1 MQRVGP
7 QRAAKVQAAKVLRE
21 SSLDLQG
28 DIDEDGSY
36 ALMFTSSQVCRG
48 TLLLMPKAVTHSVE
62 LRICMLG
69 VRQNTRYGVYNILPV
84 SNALLQGRPKHRRGS
99 GGSHLRTDVSPS
111 GRERSE
117 EEEQAI
123 INAIKDENTR
133 CCAMKCA
140 LQHLFNFA
148 PAFCAARAAPKPAT
162 HARDLISGH
171 EPVPACA
178 GMRSDCCCSR
188 PTSSADGRYCLH
200 CVMQAFQ
207 EPHRSPQVQEAQAGH
222 PGSTS
227 TGCEVFVV

>member
-28 DIDEDGSY
+28 ELHDDGSH
-36 ALMFTSSQVCRG
+36 ALMYTSSQVCTG
-48 TLLLMPKAVTHSVE
+48 TLLLMPKAVTHSTD
-62 LRICMLG
+62 LCICLLG
-69 VRQNTRYGVYNILPV
+69 VLQNTLFGVYNILPV

-140 LQHLFNFA
+140 FQHRFSFYTCLY
-148 PAFCAARAAPKPAT
+148 AARVAPKPAT

-171 EPVPACA
+171 D
-178 GMRSDCCCSR
+178 R
-188 PTSSADGRYCLH
+188 CLH
-200 CVMQAFQ
+200 VLACGRTATAAGRPVALTVATVSCRRFKNRIAARKSRKHKLDTLVQLQ
-207 EPHRSPQVQEAQAGH
+207 QDVRSL
-222 PGSTS
+222 
-227 TGCEVFVV
+227 